1 MPRLDTVPY
10 DALLLVSFGGPE
22 APEDVRPFLENVTRG
37 RGVPA
42 ERLDEVAEH
51 YAAFGGRSPIN
62 EQCRTLRDAIRTD
75 LAAQGI
81 ELPVYWGNRNW
92 HPYLTDTLRQMA
104 VDGVRR
110 AACFV
115 TSAYAS
121 YSGCRQYRENLFD
134 AAVDVGP
141 DGPRLDR
148 LRHYFNHPGFVT
160 PFVDSTL
167 AALASLT
174 EDQRKAARLVFVTHS
189 IPLAM
194 NDASGRA
201 GELSGG
207 AYERQHRDVAAVI
220 AAAVADASGV
230 VRDHDLAYCSRSG
243 SPSVPWLGPDV
254 GDHLRAVRA
263 DGVEAVV
270 VVPIGF
276 VSDHLEVVFDLDTEA
291 AEIAEEV
298 GLAMVRAATPG
309 IHPRFVAMIREL
321 LLERAAA
328 ERGEDHARATV
339 GALPASWDHC
349 PAGCCRNAREPDRP
363 ALCGFDSPD
372 PTMERG
378 L

>member
-1 MPRLDTVPY
+1 MPRLDTAPY
-10 DALLLVSFGGPE
+10 NALLLVSFGGPE

-141 DGPRLDR
+141 DGPRL
-148 LRHYFNHPGFVT
+148 
-160 PFVDSTL
+160 
-167 AALASLT
+167 
-174 EDQRKAARLVFVTHS
+174 
-189 IPLAM
+189 
-194 NDASGRA
+194 
-201 GELSGG
+201 
-207 AYERQHRDVAAVI
+207 
-220 AAAVADASGV
+220 
-230 VRDHDLAYCSRSG
+230 
-243 SPSVPWLGPDV
+243 
-254 GDHLRAVRA
+254 
-263 DGVEAVV
+263 
-270 VVPIGF
+270 
-276 VSDHLEVVFDLDTEA
+276 
-291 AEIAEEV
+291 
-298 GLAMVRAATPG
+298 
-309 IHPRFVAMIREL
+309 
-321 LLERAAA
+321 
-328 ERGEDHARATV
+328 
-339 GALPASWDHC
+339 
-349 PAGCCRNAREPDRP
+349 
-363 ALCGFDSPD
+363 
-372 PTMERG
+372 
-378 L
+378 